1 MKKKLIAIL
10 IGLAVTALTLFVAY
24 GTALACIGTEDC

>member
-10 IGLAVTALTLFVAY
+10 IGLAVTAVTLLVTY
-24 GTALACIGTEDC
+24 GTALACGTENC

>member
-10 IGLAVTALTLFVAY
+10 IGLGVTALTLFVTY
-24 GTALACIGTEDC
+24 GTALACSATEDC

>member
-10 IGLAVTALTLFVAY
+10 IGLAVTALTLFVTY
-24 GTALACIGTEDC
+24 GTAMACFVSEDC